1 MDRREGGMASN
12 EELVKDLEHVE
23 VSMCLCCWGGG
34 GSGMSI
40 KYKNKYYLML
50 SSS

>member
-1 MDRREGGMASN
+1 MASN

-34 GSGMSI
+34 SGMSI